1 MAQPHAGPGKG
12 YRPSQLLGTGKTAQ
26 DVGRKVEYQSRNTR
40 ADAIHISSRSR
51 RASVNCKRRRAGSR
65 PTWRSCWKDQI
76 LCLGLMLLNHK
87 NRITPTTTTN
97 KIINF
102 MGVALDYGP
111 KSPSLTRGHSPC
123 FVLNCAF
130 DALLPSLAAVPYA
143 ARTAVTASGRR
154 ATTAVQLR
162 QLKTIHLEPDAA
174 LTQHC
179 VQGGLQVRVAH
190 LL

>member
-65 PTWRSCWKDQI
+65 PTWRSCRKDQI

-87 NRITPTTTTN
+87 NRIAPTTTTN

-102 MGVALDYGP
+102 MGVALDYRP
-111 KSPSLTRGHSPC
+111 KSPSLTRGHFPC

-130 DALLPSLAAVPYA
+130 FSATSHCWRVYSSRTMVSATLNLPCVGQWKP
-143 ARTAVTASGRR
+143 VASP
-154 ATTAVQLR
+154 
-162 QLKTIHLEPDAA
+162 I
-174 LTQHC
+174 
-179 VQGGLQVRVAH
+179 
-190 LL
+190 